1 MVRSKSDAPK
11 DSASPN
17 DLSEVELRFV
27 DEFLVDR
34 DPHAAA
40 LRTGVSRIQLK
51 KKVQAWMSDQRILK
65 TIQLKTDSTDLEK
78 MISPQR
84 IVAGFIDVAFDRNA
98 PPAARN
104 TALKELAALKK
115 MYGDDGDKPGS
126 GVVLIPVVGGSTEE
140 WKALAMAAQQKL
152 KDEVRG

>member
-1 MVRSKSDAPK
+1 MSIKPTTDTSLGDLTDA
-11 DSASPN
+11 
-17 DLSEVELRFV
+17 ELRFV

-34 DPHAAA
+34 DPFAAG
-40 LRTGVSRIQLK
+40 LRTGVARINLK
-51 KKVQAWMSDQRILK
+51 KTVQKWMSDRRILK
-65 TIQLKTDSTDLEK
+65 TIQLKTDTTDLEK

-115 MYGDDGDKPGS
+115 MYGDDNDKPGS
-126 GVVLIPVVGGSTEE
+126 GVIMVPVVGGSLDE
-140 WKALAMAAQQKL
+140 WKALAVAAQEKL
-152 KDEVRG
+152 KGDVRG